1 MKIYE
6 NWNTDFHL
14 DWQKAAYLIMTIL
27 FNQMRNNI
35 NRTWEVEIQKYFLE
49 LRRWRSYWNRMCLYL
64 RRGRFKVRG
73 GDAGNTVAVWILAV
87 YNNHRLKTLLLISK
101 LLFLFILISPL
112 TQKDSW
118 LLCMDLWADTRTCE
132 FLVELRVNHYT
143 LTQPEPCLEQPA
155 SKEKNNIKIQTFNER
170 MAN

>member
-14 DWQKAAYLIMTIL
+14 DWQKAAFLIMTIL

-87 YNNHRLKTLLLISK
+87 YNKHRLKTLLLISK
-101 LLFLFILISPL
+101 LLFFVHSYITTYPKGQLTTLQGSLGRHSYLWVFGWTAREPL
-112 TQKDSW
+112 YLNTARAVSW
-118 LLCMDLWADTRTCE
+118 TTGFE
-132 FLVELRVNHYT
+132 
-143 LTQPEPCLEQPA
+143 
-155 SKEKNNIKIQTFNER
+155 SIK
-170 MAN
+170 